1 MENANCIS
9 INDLFSNTCCNCF
22 KNLISAIKNSVDN
35 SNTGD
40 YNVDNIVI
48 NNIENK
54 SFVEKLL
61 NWEDYAKDL
70 SKICIVCKSCK
81 LNGEILLFKDIE
93 CINFVSVT
101 SNYEKEVELDNF
113 DPFEFYFCFKV
124 DEEKI
129 GAYSDINN
137 IINHSNSSISS
148 YSNKIYKGFDFGIIS
163 VYLSSEKSYDNFKN
177 NLISV
182 NIIRDDERNINDL
195 NNNGASNSN
204 PDVVS
209 IRINLKGNGKDEES
223 NENININIRKLA
235 ELRIREL
242 VLEFFLN
249 ERLKFIENNPRAY
262 ENFENLCKDR
272 LVLEQLIRLRINTSI
287 TLNRLNGA
295 YVSSND
301 YHVKCKF
308 SISRDVVSFMGYY
321 NKFSRCISQTEW
333 IINDRDILSVEELI
347 GEPLLKVTRGK
358 KFKLVGCGREDVDVR
373 NLGNGRKILME
384 IYKTRVDLFLIIHSL
399 QLLTADSGTHYNVCN
414 SATDTVGTVGD
425 DTSIVEDSDTDS
437 GTATSGIGTVST
449 SIGDNTGMEDNYT
462 GNSMG
467 IGSGNR
473 ASVAV
478 GDNSGNKLLKNYF
491 IKPEMAPSNDCV
503 VMFKC
508 IGMTFNNKNVR
519 KQIQNQSELNSK
531 SYNCLIFSEEKLS
544 YHKVKEIENYE
555 YPLAIKQSN
564 PIRISHRRAQDV
576 RNKVIYDLKLDL
588 IHPRVILMYIE
599 TQAGLYVKE
608 FVNGDLGRT
617 NPSLKGMLKTKLHV
631 VKLDVINIKR

>member
-1 MENANCIS
+1 MEKGDCNS
-9 INDLFSNTCCNCF
+9 INDLFSNTCSDCF
-22 KNLISAIKNSVDN
+22 KNLVCAIKNNVDN
-35 SNTGD
+35 INTVD
-40 YNVDNIVI
+40 HNVDNIVI
-48 NNIENK
+48 NKIENK
-54 SFVEKLL
+54 SFVENVV
-61 NWEDYAKDL
+61 NWEEYTRDL
-70 SKICIVCKSCK
+70 SKICIVCRSCK
-81 LNGEILLFKDIE
+81 LSGEVLLFKDIE
-93 CINFVSVT
+93 FLDFVSVT

-113 DPFEFYFCFKV
+113 DPFEFCFCFKV

-129 GAYSDINN
+129 GVYSDINN
-137 IINHSNSSISS
+137 IINHSNRSFSN

-177 NLISV
+177 NLIAV
-182 NIIRDDERNINDL
+182 NIVRDDERRMNDL
-195 NNNGASNSN
+195 NNNGASRSD

-209 IRINLKGNGKDEES
+209 FRVSLNGNGKDKES
-223 NENININIRKLA
+223 NESININLRKLA
-235 ELRIREL
+235 ELRIKEL
-242 VLEFFLN
+242 VLEFFLK
-249 ERLKFIENNPRAY
+249 ERLKYIESNPRAY
-262 ENFENLCKDR
+262 VNFENLCKDR
-272 LVLEQLIRLRINTSI
+272 LVLEQLIRLRINTTV
-287 TLNRLNGA
+287 TLNRLNSA
-295 YVSSND
+295 DVCSN
-301 YHVKCKF
+301 HNVKCKF

-321 NKFSRCISQTEW
+321 NKFSRRISQTEW
-333 IINDRDILSVEELI
+333 VINDRDILSVEELI

-358 KFKLVGCGREDVDVR
+358 KCKLVGCGREDVDVR

-399 QLLTADSGTHYNVCN
+399 QVLTADSGTYYNV
-414 SATDTVGTVGD
+414 SEAMDTVATVGD
-425 DTSIVEDSDTDS
+425 DTSIVADSDTDS
-437 GTATSGIGTVST
+437 GTGTSGIGIVST
-449 SIGDNTGMEDNYT
+449 PTGGNTRMDYNSTGD
-462 GNSMG
+462 SMG
-467 IGSGNR
+467 IGSGNKG
-473 ASVAV
+473 SVAV
-478 GDNSGNKLLKNYF
+478 ADNSGNKLLKNYF
-491 IKPEMAPSNDCV
+491 IKTEIAPSNDCV

-555 YPLAIKQSN
+555 YPMAIKQSN

-576 RNKVIYDLKLDL
+576 RNKMIYDLKLDL

-599 TQAGLYVKE
+599 TQAGLYIKE